1 MPLMAS
7 SVDWCVQGKTWSAWS
22 YANRNV
28 QTERTSSKKKKQT
41 HDSRRPELQKSK
53 DKEKILQV
61 PGGGKTPFKPQG

>member
-1 MPLMAS
+1 MSKEKLDQLGAMLIEMS
-7 SVDWCVQGKTWSAWS
+7 KLKEQVVK
-22 YANRNV
+22 
-28 QTERTSSKKKKQT
+28 KKKKQT